1 MSSLSRE
8 EVDHP
13 PLRLESA
20 FSLSKEGRSHIG
32 TERNTNYVPRVEEG
46 DYISVK
52 RRQRDCVH
60 SLEKTR
66 AILYSE
72 EKVPLPC

>member
-13 PLRLESA
+13 RLRLESA
-20 FSLSKEGRSHIG
+20 FSLSKEGRSPIG
-32 TERNTNYVPRVEEG
+32 TERDTNYVPRVEEA
-46 DYISVK
+46 DYISIK
-52 RRQRDCVH
+52 RRQRDCVQT
-60 SLEKTR
+60 LEKKWV
-66 AILYSE
+66 ILDNE